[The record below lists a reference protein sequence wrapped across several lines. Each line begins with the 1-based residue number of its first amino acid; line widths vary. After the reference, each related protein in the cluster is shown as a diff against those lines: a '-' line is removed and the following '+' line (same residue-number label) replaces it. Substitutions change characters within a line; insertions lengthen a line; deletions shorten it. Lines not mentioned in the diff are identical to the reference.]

1 MEEVRLQKYIS
12 SCGIMSRRAAEKEI
26 QAGHIFV
33 NGEPAVLGQK
43 IKVGEDSVKYN
54 GKLILMQGHQNIYI
68 MLNKPRGYVTTM
80 SDEKGRP
87 IVTDLIRGVPWRV
100 YPVGRLDM
108 DSEGLLLL
116 TNDGEFANR
125 LTHPGHEVSKVYHVK
140 VASEV
145 SAETLKSLSKPMQI
159 DGYDLKPGKV
169 DVIVRGNRY
178 TVLRME
184 LFEGRNR
191 QIRKMCES
199 LNLKVLLLR
208 RVSVGALSLGDLPI
222 GQWCYLTPSQIQMLK

>member
-100 YPVGRLDM
+100 YPVG
-108 DSEGLLLL
+108 SHGP
-116 TNDGEFANR
+116 
-125 LTHPGHEVSKVYHVK
+125 HH
-140 VASEV
+140 
-145 SAETLKSLSKPMQI
+145 
-159 DGYDLKPGKV
+159 
-169 DVIVRGNRY
+169 
-178 TVLRME
+178 
-184 LFEGRNR
+184 
-191 QIRKMCES
+191 
-199 LNLKVLLLR
+199 
-208 RVSVGALSLGDLPI
+208 LPE
-222 GQWCYLTPSQIQMLK
+222 

>member
-145 SAETLKSLSKPMQI
+145 SADLEILL
-159 DGYDLKPGKV
+159 DGQV
-169 DVIVRGNRY
+169 RNQVI
-178 TVLRME
+178 E
-184 LFEGRNR
+184 LEY
-191 QIRKMCES
+191 
-199 LNLKVLLLR
+199 V
-208 RVSVGALSLGDLPI
+208 
-222 GQWCYLTPSQIQMLK
+222 T